1 MKRLFTFIAA
11 LSLLSLACQ
20 TLANQ
25 FTPGSVS
32 TDTPVTQPTAISSLE
47 PPATNDTNPPSLTNI
62 RGKLAELG
70 GLPCENKTDFVCV
83 KIKVPLDHFDPS
95 NTETIDVVF
104 AVLPAKGQRFGMYV
118 QAYPGGPGGKGISVA
133 STDSF
138 SKDILEHYDLVF
150 FDQRGLGLSDPLECK
165 KAYSAY
171 FMDSL
176 NTIDSIGQE
185 GLDTPGEQKTAI
197 QKAKSF
203 VNDCVV
209 EIGIDPA
216 KIKFFVTDQV
226 AEDIESFRQAIGDD
240 KFMLYGCSY
249 GTSVAQTYARK
260 HADHLSGLIIDG
272 VQDTTQSGDQIA
284 FSQWEGI
291 NNVLLEV
298 FKACDADSQCSQ
310 GMPNGSQAA
319 YDKLAQKLADAP
331 ITFNYPLA
339 NGTKAKRQFTF
350 NMLDFTVSYL
360 MYGVDSRLALMRAI
374 VSADAGDLSTLAQ
387 YFYIVAN
394 IDPETGQ
401 YVGDPTF
408 SDTLYYIVWCE
419 DDAYYSGTPDERTA
433 QLLNHSQPLIGL
445 VPRLDLDVLTLGL
458 TCPYWPGSPSS
469 PAQLEPLKAPSVP
482 TLVLSATLDPAT
494 PFHEAKTVYENL
506 DNGYFIYVKGGEHVI
521 FGRGHD
527 CPDQYITDFL
537 VNGALPPQ
545 RETICDWGNGI
556 IK

>member
-1 MKRLFTFIAA
+1 VKRLFTFIAA

-25 FTPGSVS
+25 FAPRDVS
-32 TDTPVTQPTAISSLE
+32 TNTPTSQPTAISTLE
-47 PPATNDTNPPSLTNI
+47 PPATSDTNLPALTNI
-62 RGKLAELG
+62 QGKLAELG
-70 GLPCENKTDFVCV
+70 GLPCTNNSDFVCV
-83 KIKVPLDHFDPS
+83 KITVPLDHFDPS
-95 NTETIDVVF
+95 NTETIDVAF
-104 AVLPAKGQRFGMYV
+104 AVHRALGERFGLYV

-133 STDSF
+133 SINGF
-138 SKDILEHYDLVF
+138 SKDILDHYDLVF

-165 KAYSAY
+165 KAYAVY

-176 NTIDSIGQE
+176 NTDDSIGQE
-185 GLDTPGEQKTAI
+185 GLDTPGEQQTAI

-203 VNDCVV
+203 VDDCVT

-216 KIKFFVTDQV
+216 KIKFFITDQV

-240 KFMLYGCSY
+240 KFMLYGDSY
-249 GTSVAQTYARK
+249 GTSVAQAYARK

-272 VQDTTQSGDQIA
+272 VQDTTQTGDQIA
-284 FSQWEGI
+284 FSQRDAF
-291 NNVLLEV
+291 NMVLSEI

-319 YDKLAQKLADAP
+319 YDQLAQKLANAP
-331 ITFNYPLA
+331 ITYDYLLA
-339 NGTKAKRQFTF
+339 NGTTTKRQFTF
-350 NMLDFTVSYL
+350 NMLDFTVAYL
-360 MYGVDSRLALMRAI
+360 MYGIDTRLALMRAI
-374 VSADAGDLSTLAQ
+374 VSADAGDMSTLAR

-419 DDAYYSGTPDERTA
+419 DDAYYSGTPDERSA
-433 QLLNHSQPLIGL
+433 ELLNHSQSLIGL

-458 TCPYWPGSPSS
+458 TCPYWPGSPST
-469 PAQLEPLKAPSVP
+469 PARLEPLKAPGVP

-494 PFHEAKTVYENL
+494 PFHEAQSVFENL
-506 DNGYFIYVKGGEHVI
+506 DNGYLIYVQGGEHVI
-521 FGRGHD
+521 FGRGFS
-527 CPDQYITDFL
+527 CPDQYVDEFL
-537 VNGALPPQ
+537 LNGTLPPQ
-545 RETICDWGNGI
+545 RENVCDWGNGI